1 MEKELREEKSGDPST
16 SAEERYIVTLGNSM
30 IKHINPFIPIATFLY
45 SLKTSENLTIFCF
58 HEVEKGCIGNEWV
71 NNYEA
76 SKKLETLQGLHRS
89 FSGSG

>member
-45 SLKTSENLTIFCF
+45 SLKTSENLTIF
-58 HEVEKGCIGNEWV
+58 
-71 NNYEA
+71 
-76 SKKLETLQGLHRS
+76 
-89 FSGSG
+89 